1 MKNQTFMLFAS
12 IVICAFFVCTHSY
25 AQLTCMSCDI
35 PTANYVFN
43 DQDII
48 SNQTFNGDV
57 IEINGT
63 VYIDGSCTF
72 TQCTLHL
79 SEQARIELMP
89 GATELFLHRNRFYDC
104 CDEGYMW
111 DGIYTTDQ
119 DNYIFARNNYFIHG
133 ENVLVEAFGAELI
146 LNSNEFDRCYYPL
159 TLRDWVGSPR
169 IEFRGNTIQ
178 STQPIIAQ
186 PVPPNAR
193 TDAGVAVNDYVS
205 TGPILTIGDA
215 SASASVNSFINV
227 NAAIASQNSDIRI
240 INNLVENSEFGFQHY
255 NTSPND
261 IFRFIVGGTGTFER
275 NTLVDVESH
284 GVLVT
289 GNVELSILNN
299 LIDGGTTRGI
309 MLHSAN
315 TNPVGADIRYN
326 EMSLGK
332 HNAGAAIIYFKGI
345 EINSVIGSIDIVD
358 NSIQTKS
365 LNGIPLAI
373 GEGIDVISCGGGG
386 SRIDILQ
393 NTIENV
399 LTGIRARLLYY
410 ETELTTATNRI
421 EFTTPAA
428 EFGDFGINTYWCTHI
443 DGEIYSNYIEN
454 YITGI
459 YGNYVYNTNVY
470 NNELLISAYPY
481 TTNSTVGIH
490 WSIGQNIGFY
500 GNEIRMTNGLNQNPI
515 STFGNK
521 GIFLESTVNSII
533 SHNLIENAYYGLQ
546 FSDGNFP
553 SWIHCNVFDYNGYG
567 VLLMNA
573 TIGVNDG
580 FYRNIGHINNPSDNE
595 WHNELF
601 PPLRLVGSYQS
612 GGSNIM
618 WYYKTGAPF
627 ELGTSQWDVSVNP
640 PFNPNFTSQLTPDS
654 VDLCSQFQPL
664 MANNTLLKMTYSQ
677 LLSLSAS
684 ALDSLLIAEFAHLDS
699 LLLASPSA
707 SHYTLPT
714 DISSYGKV
722 KISYELMSRLP
733 VTFSSA
739 SQVVNRIDSIRSF
752 LSNTNIHKLFVLDTL
767 ADSRNTNQLIAELGN
782 LIPQNQLKTN
792 AVLFYTVYA
801 NFLNNNLTLSGSDS
815 VVLLQIAHQH
825 PANGGYMVYKARD
838 LLGIYIF
845 DSITL
850 PVTPSA
856 SQMKQSLITEYPI
869 TQIPEIRIYPNPSR
883 EMIYIET
890 TGIAGN
896 NPAYVEL
903 FSATGIRVKSV
914 HLNNN
919 GITSISTDQLH
930 SGVYYYRV
938 IFNNNRVKTGKLV
951 VQK

>member
-1 MKNQTFMLFAS
+1 L
-12 IVICAFFVCTHSY
+12 
-25 AQLTCMSCDI
+25 
-35 PTANYVFN
+35 
-43 DQDII
+43 
-48 SNQTFNGDV
+48 

-63 VYIDGSCTF
+63 VYIDGTCVFSRCEIY
-72 TQCTLHL
+72 L
-79 SEQARIELMP
+79 SEQAKIELLSGP
-89 GATELFLHRNRFYDC
+89 TELFLHRNEFRNC
-104 CDEGYMW
+104 CHLYMW

-119 DNYIFARNNYFIHG
+119 DNYIFARNNYFNHG
-133 ENVLVEAFGAELI
+133 ENVIVESFGAELI
-146 LNSNEFDRCYYPL
+146 LNSNEFDGCYFPL
-159 TLRDWVGSPR
+159 TLRDWTGNPR
-169 IEFRGNTIQ
+169 IIFRGNTIQ
-178 STQPIIAQ
+178 STSPIIAHPIPQ
-186 PVPPNAR
+186 NGR
-193 TDAGVAVNDYVS
+193 TQAGVLVNDYVS
-205 TGPILTIGDA
+205 TGNILTIGDA
-215 SASASVNSFINV
+215 SASGFVNSFIDV
-227 NAAIASQNSDIRI
+227 NTAIVSQNSDIRI
-240 INNLVENSEFGFQHY
+240 INNLVENSEYGFQLY
-255 NTSPND
+255 NFSPND
-261 IFRFIVGGTGTFER
+261 IFQLVVGGTGALER
-275 NTLVDVESH
+275 NTLVDVVSI
-284 GVLVT
+284 GILAT

-299 LIDGGTTRGI
+299 LIDGGTINGI
-309 MLHSAN
+309 VLTNAN
-315 TNPVGADIRYN
+315 TNPAGADIRYN
-326 EMSLGK
+326 EMHLGK
-332 HNAGAAIIYFKGI
+332 HNSGTAIIPFKGI

-410 ETELTTATNRI
+410 ETDLTIATNRI

-443 DGEIYSNYIEN
+443 SGEIYSNYIEN
-454 YITGI
+454 YIAGI
-459 YGNYVYNTNVY
+459 YGNYVYNTNVFD
-470 NNELLISAYPY
+470 NELLISAYPY

-490 WSIGQNIGFY
+490 WSISQNIGFY
-500 GNEIRMTNGLNQNPI
+500 GNEIRMTNGLNQDPV

-521 GIFLESTVNSII
+521 GIFLQHTVNSII
-533 SHNLIENAYYGLQ
+533 SHNHIENAYYGLQ
-546 FSDGNFP
+546 FSNGNFP
-553 SWIHCNVFDYNGYG
+553 SWIHCNVFDYNGFG
-567 VLLMNA
+567 VLLMDA
-573 TIGVNDG
+573 TIGVYDG
-580 FYRNIGHINNPSDNE
+580 FYRNIGHINTPSDNE
-595 WHNELF
+595 WHNELY
-601 PPLRLVGSYQS
+601 PPLRLVGGYNFPNQ
-612 GGSNIM
+612 NIM
-618 WYYKTGAPF
+618 WYYKSGTSF
-627 ELGTSQWDVSVNP
+627 ELDASQWYVSINP
-640 PFNPNFTSQLTPDS
+640 TLNPNFNSQLTPDS

-664 MANNTLLKMTYSQ
+664 MANNTLSKMTYSQ
-677 LLSLSAS
+677 LQSLSAS
-684 ALDSLLIAEFAHLDS
+684 ALDSLLVAEFAHLDS

-782 LIPQNQLKTN
+782 LIPQNQLETN
-792 AVLFYTVYA
+792 AVQFYTVYA
-801 NFLNNNLTLSGSDS
+801 NFLNNTLTLSGSDS

-825 PANGGYMVYKARD
+825 PANGGYLVYKARD

-883 EMIYIET
+883 ELIYIET
-890 TGIAGN
+890 SGITGN

-914 HLNNN
+914 HLSNN

-938 IFNNNRVKTGKLV
+938 IFNNSRVKTGKLV